1 MVGEHEKGATGYP
14 GHVEEETFLPSS
26 LIACSWLYAVSNEI
40 LNGGTRNEGTVTVEP
55 LLKGNPDT
63 LFS

>member
-40 LNGGTRNEGTVTVEP
+40 LNGG
-55 LLKGNPDT
+55 KA
-63 LFS
+63 